1 MKYVTEVITYK
12 VSLQHISPRR
22 YLNKMKKSIKYITF
36 AKLALSDEVGRIA
49 GA

>member
-12 VSLQHISPRR
+12 VSLQHR
-22 YLNKMKKSIKYITF
+22 YLNKIKKNRKYITF